1 MLKKTEMKVPEMP
14 KKTNDI
20 NAATKKISTIPDY
33 SNIIATLSEAQTNLE
48 NSIKQLKQVTN
59 PSEDF
64 VVERLKQ
71 IKSISGVEAVTEK
84 TDTNRLLNKNGGY
97 TACVYFSSKKVK
109 QDYVYAKKRES
120 YLASFDG
127 NGMMDSGSHIVL
139 GTVLIRTSSQLT
151 ATQQKNLTEQISN
164 KFTELQ

>member
-1 MLKKTEMKVPEMP
+1 M
-14 KKTNDI
+14 
-20 NAATKKISTIPDY
+20 
-33 SNIIATLSEAQTNLE
+33 E
-48 NSIKQLKQVTN
+48 NSIKQLKQITN

-84 TDTNRLLNKNGGY
+84 TDINRLLNKNGGY

-109 QDYVYAKKRES
+109 QDYVYGNTIAEKGTEGGGAIEVFASAKDAKKRES

-127 NGMMDSGSHIVL
+127 NGMMDSGSHVVL
-139 GTVLIRTSSQLT
+139 GTVWLEHQV
-151 ATQQKNLTEQISN
+151 N
-164 KFTELQ
+164 